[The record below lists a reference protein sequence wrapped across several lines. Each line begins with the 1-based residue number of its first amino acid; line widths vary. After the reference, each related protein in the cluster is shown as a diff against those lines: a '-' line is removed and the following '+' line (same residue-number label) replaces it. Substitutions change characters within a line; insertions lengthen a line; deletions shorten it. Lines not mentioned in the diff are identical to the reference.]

1 MCDSTKNSK
10 SCLKHKIYTFIYN
23 ILYILFMYIYVCI
36 DLCLCVRARMCLC
49 DSLMRVLKLELWRR
63 QHHAVMTEG

>member
-1 MCDSTKNSK
+1 
-10 SCLKHKIYTFIYN
+10 
-23 ILYILFMYIYVCI
+23 MYIYVCI